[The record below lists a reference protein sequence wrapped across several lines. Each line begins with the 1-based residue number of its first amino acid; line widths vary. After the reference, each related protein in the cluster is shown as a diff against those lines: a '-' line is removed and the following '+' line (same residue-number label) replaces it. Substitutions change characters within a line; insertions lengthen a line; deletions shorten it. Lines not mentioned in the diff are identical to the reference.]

1 MSDAYWCYTQ
11 YKIKG
16 SEDEVV
22 ALYKIIQDLEQ
33 REESL
38 LPNGF
43 GKLWLGNLVHI
54 LGGDWN
60 EIYCRG
66 HILDYSL
73 ENGIL
78 KINTETAWG
87 EMSDVRHFIEQ
98 KYPSLHI
105 YFQTEEPGM
114 CIFQTNDKA
123 GKVFPERWLL
133 DWNDEKTNLYI
144 YEYFRALPA
153 VIEYLKGNGIITA
166 AIEPTKAAIVS
177 VLEEIQEERPDDI
190 SFMLEEFVMI
200 DD

>member
-1 MSDAYWCYTQ
+1 MPNWAYTT

-16 SEDEVV
+16 SEKEVA
-22 ALYKIIQDLEQ
+22 ALHKTIQDLEQ

-43 GKLWLGNLVHI
+43 GKLWLGNLVHA

-60 EIYCRG
+60 DIYCRG

-87 EMSDVRHFIEQ
+87 EMSDVRHFIQ
-98 KYPSLHI
+98 IKYPSLQI
-105 YFQTEEPGM
+105 FFQTEECGM
-114 CIFQTNDKA
+114 CIFQTNDA
-123 GKVFPERWLL
+123 TGEYFPERWLL
-133 DWNDEKTNLYI
+133 DYNDEKENI
-144 YEYFRALPA
+144 FIWEYFVDIPA
-153 VIEYLKGNGIITA
+153 VIEYLKNNGV
-166 AIEPTKAAIVS
+166 IENDIQPAKEAIVA
-177 VLEEIQEERPDDI
+177 VLNEMQEERPEDI
-190 SFMLEEFVMI
+190 SFMLEEFVVV

>member
-1 MSDAYWCYTQ
+1 MPNWCYTQ

-16 SEDEVV
+16 SESEVA
-22 ALYKIIQDLEQ
+22 ALYKTIQDLADMD
-33 REESL
+33 ESL

-43 GKLWLGNLVHI
+43 GKLWLGNLVHA

-60 EIYCRG
+60 DIYCRG

-87 EMSDVRHFIEQ
+87 EMSDVRHFIQ
-98 KYPSLHI
+98 FKYPSLEI

-114 CIFQTNDKA
+114 CIFQTNDHT
-123 GKVFPERWLL
+123 GEYFPERWLL
-133 DWNDEKTNLYI
+133 DWNDEAGSLYLW
-144 YEYFRALPA
+144 EYFKDLPA
-153 VIEYLKGNGIITA
+153 VIEYLKGNGVITKD
-166 AIEPTKAAIVS
+166 IQPTKEAILAA
-177 VLEEIQEERPDDI
+177 LDEIQKERTDI
-190 SFMLEEFVMI
+190 SYMLEEFVVV